1 MNKIDGLHQLVVE
14 VLTLGF
20 ICLII
25 RLVITPIE
33 RHRTLNVVDENM
45 IEGITEEGYQLGTFA
60 CCVNW
65 YIHGDLLL

>member
-1 MNKIDGLHQLVVE
+1 MSKIDGLHKLK
-14 VLTLGF
+14 LGMP
-20 ICLII
+20 ILGGIHLIH

-45 IEGITEEGYQLGTFA
+45 IEGITEEGYQLGTYA

>member
-1 MNKIDGLHQLVVE
+1 MD
-14 VLTLGF
+14 
-20 ICLII
+20 
-25 RLVITPIE
+25 TPIE

-65 YIHGDLLL
+65 YIHGELLL

>member
-1 MNKIDGLHQLVVE
+1 MSKIDGLHQLK
-14 VLTLGF
+14 LGML
-20 ICLII
+20 ILGGIHLII
-25 RLVITPIE
+25 QLVITPIE

-45 IEGITEEGYQLGTFA
+45 IEGITEEGYQLGTYA

>member
-1 MNKIDGLHQLVVE
+1 MLILGGIRQVPQLV
-14 VLTLGF
+14 T
-20 ICLII
+20 
-25 RLVITPIE
+25 TPID

-45 IEGITEEGYQLGTFA
+45 IEGITEEGYQVGTYA